1 MKIAIVGTGYVGL
14 ITGVS
19 LAVLGHQVICID
31 EDPKKVSMIKNGKSP
46 FFEPQIDQLLKK
58 VTEQHLFTATT
69 DLAASV
75 LESDV
80 TFIAVGTPT
89 TNNRL
94 DLSYIKKASEQI
106 GKALKMT
113 KKYHVIAVKSTVLP
127 GVTEKIVK
135 PIIEKYSKK
144 KIGEFGLCMNPE
156 FLREGSALEDAL
168 NPDRIVI
175 GQIDNKSGE
184 EFAKIYN
191 NISAPKIF
199 TNLQTAEMTKYA
211 SNSLLATLISFSNE
225 MARLAEAAGG
235 IDITDV
241 WRGVHLDKR
250 LSPFDGKR
258 RIKPGILNYI
268 LSGCGFGGSCF
279 PKDIKALANFA
290 KDLKVDAKII
300 ESVIDVNNTQPQRL
314 MIHLKNSLGNKL
326 KNKRIVVLGLAFKPN
341 TDDLRESPAFP
352 VIEALISGGSKVIA
366 HDPIAYQKNIPKQL
380 ADLPIILA
388 SSVQGAVRNADAVI
402 VITSWAEY
410 IKLTPQFFKKHM
422 KIPIVIDGRRI
433 YDKNSFLNAGI
444 IYKGIGLS

>member
-290 KDLKVDAKII
+290 KDLKVDF
-300 ESVIDVNNTQPQRL
+300 SRVIYAR
-314 MIHLKNSLGNKL
+314 
-326 KNKRIVVLGLAFKPN
+326 VV
-341 TDDLRESPAFP
+341 
-352 VIEALISGGSKVIA
+352 
-366 HDPIAYQKNIPKQL
+366 
-380 ADLPIILA
+380 
-388 SSVQGAVRNADAVI
+388 
-402 VITSWAEY
+402 
-410 IKLTPQFFKKHM
+410 
-422 KIPIVIDGRRI
+422 
-433 YDKNSFLNAGI
+433 
-444 IYKGIGLS
+444 